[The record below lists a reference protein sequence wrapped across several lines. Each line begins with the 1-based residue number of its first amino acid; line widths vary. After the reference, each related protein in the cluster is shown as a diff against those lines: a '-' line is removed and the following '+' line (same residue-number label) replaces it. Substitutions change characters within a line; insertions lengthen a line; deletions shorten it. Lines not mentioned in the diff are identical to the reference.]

1 MGFSWNRCHTTLTTA
16 CRPRSP
22 QPHSAPQDAESLL
35 LPTGKGPL
43 NWGGAMGISPTSNP
57 RPARPDRVQRPG
69 PLLQVTTTVRDNA
82 RRAAVM
88 ARCPYAQIAFGRR
101 SELVIL
107 RPPRLVQGC
116 SELGGHGCVEGGA
129 AERQRGRGTATRPAH
144 RRRPVRLCRRVVV
157 SRRRLRQPRQ

>member
-57 RPARPDRVQRPG
+57 RLARPDRVQRPG
-69 PLLQVTTTVRDNA
+69 PLLQVTTKVRITREELPFWTLVVVLLGLGRQFHLGGCCVLPECSSALAGAAAILVRCVSTRAPGGARPSAARGQVPRGCPHRAPA
-82 RRAAVM
+82 RR
-88 ARCPYAQIAFGRR
+88 R
-101 SELVIL
+101 
-107 RPPRLVQGC
+107 
-116 SELGGHGCVEGGA
+116 
-129 AERQRGRGTATRPAH
+129 
-144 RRRPVRLCRRVVV
+144 
-157 SRRRLRQPRQ
+157 